1 MGKVRAF
8 GKGYRRYTDYRVQNS
23 IETGTLIEVTQSK
36 AFYVSASFEKGD
48 TLIIFKI
55 DFRD

>member
-36 AFYVSASFEKGD
+36 AFYDSASFEKGD
-48 TLIIFKI
+48 TLIILKI
-55 DFRD
+55 DF